1 MLTEKQQKFLNEI
14 EENGAIFIV
23 EGKNDK
29 KALEKFNIK
38 NILEI
43 SGKQLEEVSD
53 IVKNR
58 GGLAVILTDYDGEGV
73 KQYNRLKKLLITN
86 DIRIDDDIRRNFKR
100 TFLINKIE
108 ELNGYFK

>member
-1 MLTEKQQKFLNEI
+1 MLTEKQQEFLNEM
-14 EENGAIFIV
+14 EDNGAIFIV

-29 KALEKFNIK
+29 RALEHLNIK

-43 SGKQLEEVSD
+43 SGKQLDKVAD
-53 IVKNR
+53 IVKNKWET
-58 GGLAVILTDYDGEGV
+58 AVILTDYDEEGM
-73 KQYNRLKKLLITN
+73 KQYDRLKKLLITN
-86 DIRIDDDIRRNFKR
+86 DIKIDDEIRRNFKR